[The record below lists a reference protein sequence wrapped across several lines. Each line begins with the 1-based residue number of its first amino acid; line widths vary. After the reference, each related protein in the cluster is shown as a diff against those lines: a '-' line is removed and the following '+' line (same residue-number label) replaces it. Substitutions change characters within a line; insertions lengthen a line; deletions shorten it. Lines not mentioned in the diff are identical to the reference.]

1 MRANEF
7 IVEGP
12 SKKAT
17 KEKLPVSASSALP
30 GAERWDQLDN
40 SSPYHA
46 YRFGVALAGNPDHP
60 MNLEGP
66 TGQKTVTIAYS
77 QGDADIIN
85 ATAKNLGFS
94 SNQLTPGGSIEPADT
109 DKVSPMRAFQGY
121 KRR

>member
-1 MRANEF
+1 MRATEF

-12 SKKAT
+12 GKKIT
-17 KEKLPVSASSALP
+17 KEKLEQSSSNALP

-46 YRFGVALAGNPDHP
+46 YRFGIALAGNPDYP

-85 ATAKNLGFS
+85 ATAKNLGFT
-94 SNQLTPGGSIEPADT
+94 SNQLTPSGSTEPDDIHKASP
-109 DKVSPMRAFQGY
+109 VSGFKGY
-121 KRR
+121 KRK

>member
-12 SKKAT
+12 SKKVT
-17 KEKLPVSASSALP
+17 KEKLNPSTSSALP

-46 YRFGVALAGNPDHP
+46 YRFGVALAGNPDFP

-66 TGQKTVTIAYS
+66 SGQKTVTIAYS
-77 QGDADIIN
+77 QGDADILN

-94 SNQLTPGGSIEPADT
+94 SNQLTPSGSTEPEDT
-109 DKVSPMRAFQGY
+109 HKTSPVTGFKGY
-121 KRR
+121 KRK